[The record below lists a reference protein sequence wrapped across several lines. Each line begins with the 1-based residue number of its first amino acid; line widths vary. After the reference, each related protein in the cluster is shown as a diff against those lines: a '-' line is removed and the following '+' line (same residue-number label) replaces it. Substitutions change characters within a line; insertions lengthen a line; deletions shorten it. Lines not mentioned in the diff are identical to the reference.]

1 MKKRE
6 EALILSSILR
16 SHPTHYPT
24 SPSTSIHSWTHFFA
38 FSRTSVVSFSFPI
51 NRPWM
56 SPPNFVAAVIADL
69 LAGLITPFLCSK
81 KSKVLAKSIL
91 EVVKLLD
98 ATRLRLEGN
107 VFRMEEELRSDDNM
121 TTMVVGEGR
130 EGKMELLL

>member
-1 MKKRE
+1 
-6 EALILSSILR
+6 
-16 SHPTHYPT
+16 
-24 SPSTSIHSWTHFFA
+24 
-38 FSRTSVVSFSFPI
+38 
-51 NRPWM
+51 M